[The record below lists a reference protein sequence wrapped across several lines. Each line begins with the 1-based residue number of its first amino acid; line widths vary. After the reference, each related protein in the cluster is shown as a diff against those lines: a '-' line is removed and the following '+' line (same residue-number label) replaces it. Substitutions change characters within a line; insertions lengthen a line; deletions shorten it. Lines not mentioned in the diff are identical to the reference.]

1 MDQLFQIF
9 KKLTIPRLLCEGPGG
24 GARRHVG
31 VVVEDGGVGPPVD
44 VECDVEVRA
53 ACLEYRVRQNI
64 LRQMFS
70 LSMDSQP
77 STTWTYMAL
86 SNV

>member
-44 VECDVEVRA
+44 VECDAEVRA
-53 ACLEYRVRQNI
+53 ASLEYRVRQNI

-70 LSMDSQP
+70 LSMDSLP
-77 STTWTYMAL
+77 STTWI
-86 SNV
+86 